1 MDCSSKIPLPNE
13 LLSELSNAFL
23 FDFRWSVLRL
33 SSSVFDHFLAKR
45 QQQILQNVD
54 LKLQKIVKS
63 YEQRE
68 GFSSVEK
75 MSIVINKIIAS
86 VVRNVAEAVL
96 GARALISLHTSNSDQ
111 LYLILEERST
121 WENGLK
127 LMNMWYDAHYQQA
140 EQMLGKSPLG
150 PVDKYRVRKKHPLPW
165 AKPEVNCFNNNTR
178 KILMENYLTDAYP
191 SPAVMKQLAQETYLT
206 ETQVGH
212 WFVNRR
218 QRDKSQQQKISADHP
233 LQFVEEIKAQKR
245 VVAEAKKLFEAA
257 TARLEQL
264 EQQQQQA
271 QNRSSAKMPSAESE
285 EDYEFVELKE
295 MDE

>member
-1 MDCSSKIPLPNE
+1 MDCSSKIQLPNE
-13 LLSELSNAFL
+13 LLSELANSFRFN
-23 FDFRWSVLRL
+23 FRWSVFRV
-33 SSSVFDHFLAKR
+33 SSSVFNYFLDKR
-45 QQQILQNVD
+45 QQKILQNID

-63 YEQRE
+63 YEKRE

-75 MSIVINKIIAS
+75 MCNVINKIIAS

-111 LYLILEERST
+111 LYLILEERIT

-140 EQMLGKSPLG
+140 EKIQGSSLG

-165 AKPEVNCFNNNTR
+165 AKPEMNCFNNNTR
-178 KILMENYLTDAYP
+178 KILMDNYLTDAYP

-233 LQFVEEIKAQKR
+233 LQIGEEIQAQKR

-264 EQQQQQA
+264 EQQQQA
-271 QNRSSAKMPSAESE
+271 QNRSSAKMSSAESE
-285 EDYEFVELKE
+285 EEYEFVELKE

>member
-13 LLSELSNAFL
+13 LLSELANAFR
-23 FDFRWSVLRL
+23 FNYRWSVLRL

-111 LYLILEERST
+111 LYLILEERIT

-127 LMNMWYDAHYQQA
+127 LMQMWYDALYQQA
-140 EQMLGKSPLG
+140 EKIQGSSLG

-178 KILMENYLTDAYP
+178 KILMDNYLTDAYP

-218 QRDKSQQQKISADHP
+218 QRDKSQKISADHP
-233 LQFVEEIKAQKR
+233 LQFGEEIKAQKR
-245 VVAEAKKLFEAA
+245 IVAEAKKLFEAA
-257 TARLEQL
+257 TARLE
-264 EQQQQQA
+264 
-271 QNRSSAKMPSAESE
+271 SSNSSRHRIALPPKCHLLNLRKSTNLWS
-285 EDYEFVELKE
+285 
-295 MDE
+295 

>member
-1 MDCSSKIPLPNE
+1 MDCPTKIQLASQFI
-13 LLSELSNAFL
+13 SELANSFRFN
-23 FDFRWSVLRL
+23 FRWSVFRV
-33 SSSVFDHFLAKR
+33 SSSVFNYFLDKR
-45 QQQILQNVD
+45 QQKILQTID

-68 GFSSVEK
+68 DFSSVEK
-75 MSIVINKIIAS
+75 MCTVINQIIAS

-111 LYLILEERST
+111 LYLILEERIT
-121 WENGLK
+121 WENGLG
-127 LMNMWYDAHYQQA
+127 LMQMWYDAHYHQA
-140 EQMLGKSPLG
+140 EKIQGSSLG

-178 KILMENYLTDAYP
+178 KILMDNYLTDAYP

-233 LQFVEEIKAQKR
+233 MQIGEEIKTQKR

-264 EQQQQQA
+264 EQKQQQQA

-285 EDYEFVELKE
+285 EEYEFVELKE